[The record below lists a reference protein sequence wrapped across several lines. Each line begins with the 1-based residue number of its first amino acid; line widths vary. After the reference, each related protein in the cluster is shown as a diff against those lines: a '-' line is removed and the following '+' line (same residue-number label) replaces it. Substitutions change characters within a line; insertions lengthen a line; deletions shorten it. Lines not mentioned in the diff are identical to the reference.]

1 MIQVCPRLLW
11 FVFLIYHY
19 FLNIYTYLSEKTV
32 EINNWKNKGFF
43 CSYVPSRHPK
53 KFTGTK
59 LYFVQSFI
67 IGEKND
73 TPCPFGIFGTPDTIF
88 QHYQTDTFIIRRIH
102 SVMSF
107 AVKNRPGISSFVCV
121 LKSKVKQLTFQNR
134 FFSVLVNERTNVL
147 FEE

>member
-32 EINNWKNKGFF
+32 EINKWKNKVFF
-43 CSYVPSRHPK
+43 VHMFPLDTQRNLQERNYISYRVLYK
-53 KFTGTK
+53 KKMTSLVHSEFSGPLTQ
-59 LYFVQSFI
+59 FFS
-67 IGEKND
+67 
-73 TPCPFGIFGTPDTIF
+73 
-88 QHYQTDTFIIRRIH
+88 IIRRIH

-121 LKSKVKQLTFQNR
+121 LKRKLKQLAFQNR
-134 FFSVLVNERTNVL
+134 FFFRFSE
-147 FEE
+147 

>member
-19 FLNIYTYLSEKTV
+19 FLNIYTYLSEKTI
-32 EINNWKNKGFF
+32 EINKWKNKGFF
-43 CSYVPSRHPK
+43 VPSRHPK

-59 LYFVQSFI
+59 LYYVQSLKKKMTSLVHSEFS
-67 IGEKND
+67 GPL
-73 TPCPFGIFGTPDTIF
+73 TQFFS
-88 QHYQTDTFIIRRIH
+88 IIRRIH

-121 LKSKVKQLTFQNR
+121 LKRKLKQLAFQNR
-134 FFSVLVNERTNVL
+134 FFFRFSE
-147 FEE
+147 

>member
-1 MIQVCPRLLW
+1 MFSHSKASDTSLSQVI
-11 FVFLIYHY
+11 VYFLIYHY

-32 EINNWKNKGFF
+32 EINKWKNKGFF

-67 IGEKND
+67 IGKKMTSLVHSEFSGPL
-73 TPCPFGIFGTPDTIF
+73 TQFFS
-88 QHYQTDTFIIRRIH
+88 IIRRIH

-107 AVKNRPGISSFVCV
+107 AVKNRPGISRFVCV
-121 LKSKVKQLTFQNR
+121 LKRKVKQLTFQNR